1 MGAKAGRLILPSV
14 VVMSSYG
21 PGEGRG
27 YRVTGV
33 LLPYLLEQMV
43 SAGALEVYIA
53 DAWRYADTIADIPE
67 SIRSYVHISDVAKR
81 AQNVSDAFFDNIFG
95 ETGII
100 YKHGAYSLELN
111 NSDAKPVMAAHS
123 GLTLFLEAF
132 FLKAHIHFNI
142 DTFVVSLQKT
152 LMQLR
157 SSDNRIKVAS
167 LIAALSVYKSVEIAS
182 PNVIS
187 TEPAEKARRLGELI
201 LTEEYRALSKLHFGL
216 GALRS
221 PGHIIDRIELQLQKL
236 LSLTSAKAVINYTSK
251 AASVA
256 AGAPVPDSQLVES
269 FVHEGFL
276 PTAIDLTAQIQQAM
290 TDFEEM
296 HQDIDQKARVRDGM
310 ARFTLPR
317 LSTKKLG
324 L

>member
-14 VVMSSYG
+14 VIMSSYG
-21 PGEGRG
+21 PGEGR

-43 SAGALEVYIA
+43 SAGALEVYIT
-53 DAWRYADTIADIPE
+53 DAWRYADTIADIPQ
-67 SIRSYVHISDVAKR
+67 SVRSCVHISDVAKR
-81 AQNVSDAFFDNIFG
+81 AQNVSDAFFNNIFG

-100 YKHGAYSLELN
+100 YKDGAYYLGMSN
-111 NSDAKPVMAAHS
+111 GDAEPVMAAHM
-123 GLTLFLEAF
+123 GLKLFLEAF
-132 FLKAHIHFNI
+132 FLKAHLHFNI
-142 DTFVVSLQKT
+142 DAFVVSLQKT
-152 LMQLR
+152 HMQLR

-167 LIAALSVYKSVEIAS
+167 LIAALFVYKFVEIAS

-201 LTEEYRALSKLHFGL
+201 YTEEDRALSKSHFGL

-221 PGHIIDRIELQLQKL
+221 PRHIIDRIELQLQKL

-256 AGAPVPDSQLVES
+256 AGAPVPDLRVES

-276 PTAIDLTAQIQQAM
+276 PTAIDLTAQIEQAM

-310 ARFTLPR
+310 VRFTLPR
-317 LSTKKLG
+317 LSTKELG